1 MTAFSDRVKDTTST
15 VGTGPITLNNAA
27 PSAFVAFGSAFTVG
41 DVIPYCVTEQSGGDW
56 EVGQGTLTSATT
68 LARSTVTASSN
79 AGLLVNFGSG
89 IKDVFCTLSAD
100 LLKKISRA
108 TSSNVF
114 YLTKNGATD
123 DANLAQFSATFGTD
137 STAAIQ
143 AVLDQASASTP
154 IEVVFDG
161 KFSVTGLRVKG
172 YTTITALPGCGAI
185 LRTGSA
191 KSLLENYNLSFAAG
205 VRTDKHIKIRG
216 GIWNGNAGTANAN
229 NIKGNG
235 TVGLVCAMRFYG
247 VEDLDI
253 VPEAITNSPSYAIHT
268 LNCARYSVSRGVMD
282 CGTGGVINMDGVH
295 ADGNCE
301 DITLRDLT
309 ITAHDDSVG
318 FNADDLY
325 RDPTNFTY
333 PFYPAVA
340 NGPIK
345 NALVDNVLLKSQ
357 LYGLRVLSGASRID
371 NLVFRNINGSTKGLA
386 MIVDNYWQ
394 NPSALSYAGSGNIG
408 TIEIDGMDVAITAAG
423 TGNTNDCTININC
436 NADKIII
443 RNLKRNDFYFAR
455 PTILIS
461 GAGTV
466 IKSVVIED
474 YTSLDAASSFV
485 TPHIKIDGATVTHL
499 KISGATVKRGG
510 ASNGSSLLKLTSSGS
525 IGTLQL
531 DNITVDA
538 LDNLLDNSAGT
549 ITRILATNIIHLNET
564 GGQATFKTASN
575 ISRLGLSGY
584 IGTLPTSG
592 TFGTTSGD
600 GIAFV
605 ADTTPPTLVSA
616 VVANATPAV
625 VTLTMSEALDAANV
639 PAPGA
644 FTVTGHTVS
653 SVAISGSVISLTC
666 SVAFVNGEAART
678 VSYTQPGVSN
688 ARDTVG
694 NLLANFSTQAIT
706 NNVAAPIAGYVTL
719 AGDAFLVDDGTTKSL
734 TGSATTDAV
743 YHKYLGATG
752 TSKLAAGV
760 DGYVAMK
767 FLGGAANQ
775 QADAMIGFNTTNSA
789 TPQKAGLSFAAA
801 NVVRV
806 VDGVGTYLGAPVV
819 GNLYRVARAGGVI
832 SIQTSSDNGATWP
845 TTLYTFALSTTA
857 EIYLFA
863 DLYQTDRIPNMT
875 GVGLS

>member
-1 MTAFSDRVKDTTST
+1 MNFADRVKETTAT
-15 VGTGPITLNNAA
+15 AGTGDITLSGVAA
-27 PSAFVAFGSAFTVG
+27 SSFNTFSASFSVG
-41 DVIPYCVTEQSGGDW
+41 DHIPYCIVDQSGGAW

-68 LARSTVTASSN
+68 FARSTVTASSN

-100 LLKKISRA
+100 LFKKISRA
-108 TSSNVF
+108 TSANVF

-143 AVLDQASASTP
+143 SVLDQASASNP

-185 LRTGSA
+185 LRTSSA

-205 VRTDKHIKIRG
+205 VRTDKNIKIRG

-247 VEDLDI
+247 VENLEI
-253 VPEAITNSPSYAIHT
+253 VPEAITNSPSYALHT
-268 LNCARYSVSRGVMD
+268 INCARYSVARGVVD
-282 CGTGGVINMDGVH
+282 CGIGGVINMDGIH

-301 DITLRDLT
+301 DITFRDMT
-309 ITAHDDSVG
+309 ITSHDDAIG
-318 FNADDLY
+318 FNADDQWRY
-325 RDPTNFTY
+325 ASNFTALYY
-333 PFYPAVA
+333 PSAA
-340 NGPIK
+340 LGPVK
-345 NALVDNVLLKSQ
+345 NATVENVILKSQ
-357 LYGLRVLSGASRID
+357 LFGLRVLSGTSRVD
-371 NLVFRNINGSTKGLA
+371 NLVFKNIKGSTTGLA
-386 MIVDNYWQ
+386 MIIDNYWQ
-394 NPSALSYAGSGNIG
+394 ATGNIAPNNGAGNIG
-408 TIEIDGMDVAITAAG
+408 TVEIDGMDVAITAVG
-423 TGNTNDCTININC
+423 PGYTNDCTININC
-436 NADKIII
+436 NADKIVI
-443 RNLKRNDFYFAR
+443 RNLKRSDFYFAR

-466 IKSVVIED
+466 IKSLVIEG
-474 YTSLDAASSFV
+474 YESLDAASAYV

-510 ASNGSSLLKLTSSGS
+510 ASNGSALVKVTSSGS
-525 IGTLQL
+525 IGTLQI
-531 DNITVDA
+531 DNVTVDA

-564 GGQATFKTASN
+564 GGQATFKTAST

-592 TFGTTSGD
+592 TFSTTSGD
-600 GIAFV
+600 GIAVV
-605 ADTTPPTLVSA
+605 ADTTAPTLVSA

-639 PAPGA
+639 PAAGA

-653 SVAISGSVISLTC
+653 SVVISGSVISLTC
-666 SVAFVNGEAART
+666 SASFVNGEAAST
-678 VSYTQPGVSN
+678 VSYTQPGTAN
-688 ARDTVG
+688 ARDTAG
-694 NLLANFSTQAIT
+694 NMLANFSTQAIT
-706 NNVAAPIAGYVTL
+706 NNVAAATAGYVTL

-734 TGSATTDAV
+734 TGSATTDAT
-743 YHKYLGATG
+743 YHRYLGAAG

-760 DGYVAMK
+760 DGYIAIK
-767 FLGGAANQ
+767 FLGSAANQ
-775 QADAMIGFNTTNSA
+775 QADLLIGFNTTNSSA
-789 TPQKAGLSFAAA
+789 TVNAGFTFVSAQVLHVVNGIGTGLAAS
-801 NVVRV
+801 
-806 VDGVGTYLGAPVV
+806 VV
-819 GNLYRVARAGGVI
+819 GNLYNVARTGTQVKLN
-832 SIQTSSDNGATWP
+832 TSSDNGATW
-845 TTLYTFALSTTA
+845 TTLYTYALATSA
-857 EIYLFA
+857 EIYVVA
-863 DLYQTDRIPNMT
+863 ALYQTDRIPNMT

>member
-268 LNCARYSVSRGVMD
+268 LNCARYSVSRGVTD
-282 CGTGGVINMDGVH
+282 CGVGGVINMDGIH

-301 DITLRDLT
+301 DITFRDMT
-309 ITAHDDSVG
+309 ITAHDDAIG

-325 RDPTNFTY
+325 RDPANFTY
-333 PFYPAVA
+333 PYYPAIA
-340 NGPIK
+340 SGSIK
-345 NALVDNVLLKSQ
+345 NALIENILLKSQ
-357 LYGLRVLSGASRID
+357 LFGLRVLSGASRVD
-371 NLVFRNINGSTKGLA
+371 NLVYKNIKGTTTGLA
-386 MIVDNYWQ
+386 MIVDNYRQ
-394 NPSALSYAGSGNIG
+394 SPSTLSTAGAGNIG
-408 TIEIDGMDVAITAAG
+408 TLEIDGMDVAITAIGPVYAY
-423 TGNTNDCTININC
+423 NCTININC
-436 NADKIII
+436 NVDKVVIK
-443 RNLKRNDFYFAR
+443 RLTRNDFHFAR

-461 GAGTV
+461 GAGTT
-466 IKSVVIED
+466 IKSLVIEGYD
-474 YTSLDAASSFV
+474 SLDSSSAYV
-485 TPHIKIDGATVTHL
+485 TPHIQIDAATVNHL
-499 KISGATVKRGG
+499 KISGATVKRVGS
-510 ASNGSSLLKLTSSGS
+510 SNASSLLSLTSSAVV
-525 IGTLQL
+525 GTLQL
-531 DNITVDA
+531 DNISLDA
-538 LDNLLDNSAGT
+538 LDNLLLNTSGT
-549 ITRILATNIIHLNET
+549 ISRISASNIVHLNET
-564 GGQATFKTASN
+564 SGEATFNTASTIPRIN
-575 ISRLGLSGY
+575 LSGY
-584 IGTLPTSG
+584 IGSLATDG
-592 TFGTTSGD
+592 TFSTTSGD
-600 GIAFV
+600 GFAAV
-605 ADTTPPTLVSA
+605 VDTAAPTLVSA
-616 VVANATPAV
+616 VVENGAATIV
-625 VTLTMSEALDAANV
+625 KLTMSEAINAAFV
-639 PAPGA
+639 PAASA
-644 FTVTGHTVS
+644 FTVSGHTVA
-653 SVAISGSVISLTC
+653 SVSISGSIINVTC
-666 SVAFVNGEAART
+666 SDAFVNGEAART
-678 VSYTQPGVSN
+678 LAYTQPGAN
-688 ARDTVG
+688 NIRDTSG
-694 NLLANFSTQAIT
+694 NLLVNFSGASIT
-706 NNVAAPIAGYVTL
+706 NSVAATGGPAYVTL
-719 AGDAFLVDDGTTKSL
+719 AGDGFLVDDGTTKSL
-734 TGSATTDAV
+734 TGSAITDGV
-743 YHKYLGATG
+743 YHRYLGATG
-752 TSKLAAGV
+752 TAKLAAGA
-760 DGYVAMK
+760 DGYVYIKLLSVAAT
-767 FLGGAANQ
+767 GGQ
-775 QADAMIGFNTTNSA
+775 RDSTIGFNTTNSA
-789 TPQKAGLSFAAA
+789 AQHNIGLVFNATH
-801 NVVRV
+801 VLRV
-806 VDGVGTYLGAPVV
+806 VDGVGTSTQAVSMGY
-819 GNLYRVARAGGVI
+819 NYRIARTG
-832 SIQTSSDNGATWP
+832 S
-845 TTLYTFALSTTA
+845 TLTLDKSADAVSWTNVYTFALSTTA
-857 EIYLFA
+857 E
-863 DLYQTDRIPNMT
+863 LYVFGFMVNTGTIPNMT